1 VFAYATG
8 DDAVEMAE
16 IGRQID
22 ADAVEAH
29 PVPDAD
35 SDGSNLVFPV
45 SAPDPY
51 ANPVFAPLSGNT
63 EGRQRCDDPLFQRGN
78 IGTKVATAAFQVE
91 HHIGNALPW
100 TVVGILAP
108 PSGCEDG
115 EAFR

>member
-1 VFAYATG
+1 MLTFSPRSRKLVTPCSRTPQG
-8 DDAVEMAE
+8 TMPSKWRE

-63 EGRQRCDDPLFQRGN
+63 EGRQR
-78 IGTKVATAAFQVE
+78 
-91 HHIGNALPW
+91 
-100 TVVGILAP
+100 
-108 PSGCEDG
+108 
-115 EAFR
+115 FR